1 VEGRGRVVTP
11 RPPAPSEIAP
21 RMVEQYGFQIML
33 AGFALMAAGWIW
45 LAAKAFRDSAWWG
58 AGVLFFPPLA
68 PAYVLARGG
77 AVWRPA
83 AVLALGVALTAF
95 PPIYTRLVPIDLG
108 PHERI
113 VDGERHLTLTGWDR
127 EDYGFLGS
135 KSDAVVLQMAN
146 PDVDDAVVARLVGF
160 DRLRELDLSGTK
172 VTDEG
177 LKALRGLPALA
188 TLRLKDTKITDAGF
202 KEWLAGK
209 DSLARL
215 DLTGTAVADET
226 VDAWR
231 AAKPGRRAMK

>member
-1 VEGRGRVVTP
+1 MGGVDSP
-11 RPPAPSEIAP
+11 RPPSEIAS

-45 LAAKAFRDSAWWG
+45 LVAKAFGDSPWWG
-58 AGVLFFPPLA
+58 AGILLFPPLA
-68 PAYVLARGG
+68 PVYVLAKG
-77 AVWRPA
+77 AKVWLPA
-83 AVLALGVALTAF
+83 TILALGVALTAF
-95 PPIYTRLVPIDLG
+95 PPAYTRLVPIDLG
-108 PHERI
+108 PHERV

-146 PDVDDAVVARLVGF
+146 PDVDDAVVARLKGF

-177 LKALRGLPALA
+177 LKALRDLPALA
-188 TLRLKDTKITDAGF
+188 TLRLRDAKITDAGF
-202 KEWLAGK
+202 KESLAGK
-209 DSLARL
+209 ESLSRL
-215 DLTGTAVADET
+215 DLTGTAVAGET
-226 VDAWR
+226 VDAWL